1 MYVLLFCFWLLLNGN
16 VTLEIVLLGLAVTA
30 LMALLEYTLFGYT
43 PKTEGMLLRKAPV
56 FCAYIP
62 VLMWEILKAGWAVSK
77 VVLFRRYKV
86 TPTLV
91 TFRTDLKTE
100 FGRFLLANS
109 ITLTPGTITVQVK
122 GDRLTVHCLDKSM
135 LDTSDDGVFQRW
147 IRRVEAKDERI

>member
-147 IRRVEAKDERI
+147 IRKLEV

>member
-1 MYVLLFCFWLLLNGN
+1 MYILLFLFWLLLNGKLTAE
-16 VTLEIVLLGLAVTA
+16 VVGLGLVIVA
-30 LMALLEYTLFGYT
+30 LMAALEWGFCHYG
-43 PKTEGMLLRKAPV
+43 PAQELRVLRRAPV

-62 VLMWEILKAGWAVSK
+62 VLMWEIVKAGWAVSK

-147 IRRVEAKDERI
+147 IRKLEA

>member
-56 FCAYIP
+56 FCAYTP

-147 IRRVEAKDERI
+147 IRKLEA

>member
-62 VLMWEILKAGWAVSK
+62 VLLWEILKAGWAVSK

-86 TPTLV
+86 IPTLV

-147 IRRVEAKDERI
+147 IRKLEA

>member
-16 VTLEIVLLGLAVTA
+16 VTPEIVLLGLAVTA

-135 LDTSDDGVFQRW
+135 LDTSDDGVFQCW
-147 IRRVEAKDERI
+147 IRKLEA

>member
-91 TFRTDLKTE
+91 TFRTNLKTE

-147 IRRVEAKDERI
+147 IRKLEA

>member
-43 PKTEGMLLRKAPV
+43 PKTERMLLRKAPV

-109 ITLTPGTITVQVK
+109 ITLTPGTITVQVE
-122 GDRLTVHCLDKSM
+122 GNQLTVHCLDKSM
-135 LDTSDDGVFQRW
+135 LDTSPDGTFQRW
-147 IRRVEAKDERI
+147 IRKMEDK

>member
-16 VTLEIVLLGLAVTA
+16 VTLEIVLLGLAVTV

-147 IRRVEAKDERI
+147 IRKLEA

>member
-135 LDTSDDGVFQRW
+135 LDTSDAGVFQRW
-147 IRRVEAKDERI
+147 IRKLEA

>member
-30 LMALLEYTLFGYT
+30 LMALLEYTLFGYN

-86 TPTLV
+86 TPALV

-147 IRRVEAKDERI
+147 IRKLEA

>member
-1 MYVLLFCFWLLLNGN
+1 MYVLFFCFWLLLNGN

-147 IRRVEAKDERI
+147 IRKLEA

>member
-86 TPTLV
+86 TPALV
-91 TFRTDLKTE
+91 TFRTNLKTE

-147 IRRVEAKDERI
+147 IRKLEA

>member
-109 ITLTPGTITVQVK
+109 ITLTPGTITVQVN

-147 IRRVEAKDERI
+147 IRKLEA

>member
-62 VLMWEILKAGWAVSK
+62 VLLWEILKAGWAVSK

-147 IRRVEAKDERI
+147 IRKLEA

>member
-16 VTLEIVLLGLAVTA
+16 VTLEILLLGLAVTA

-147 IRRVEAKDERI
+147 IRKLEA

>member
-1 MYVLLFCFWLLLNGN
+1 MYVLLFCFWLQLNGN

-62 VLMWEILKAGWAVSK
+62 VLLWEILKAGWAVSK

-147 IRRVEAKDERI
+147 IRKLEA

>member
-86 TPTLV
+86 TPALV

-147 IRRVEAKDERI
+147 IRKLEA

>member
-77 VVLFRRYKV
+77 VVLFRRYKI

-147 IRRVEAKDERI
+147 IRKLEA

>member
-100 FGRFLLANS
+100 FGRFLLSNS

-147 IRRVEAKDERI
+147 IRKLEA

>member
-30 LMALLEYTLFGYT
+30 LMALLEYALFGYT

-147 IRRVEAKDERI
+147 IRKLEA

>member
-56 FCAYIP
+56 FCVYIP

-147 IRRVEAKDERI
+147 IRKLEA

>member
-147 IRRVEAKDERI
+147 IRKLEAKDERI

>member
-62 VLMWEILKAGWAVSK
+62 VLLWEILKAGWAVSK

-109 ITLTPGTITVQVK
+109 ITLTPGTITVQVE

-135 LDTSDDGVFQRW
+135 LDTSDDGVVQRW
-147 IRRVEAKDERI
+147 IRKLEA

>member
-86 TPTLV
+86 TPALV
-91 TFRTDLKTE
+91 TFRTNLKTE

-109 ITLTPGTITVQVK
+109 ITLTPGTITVQVN

-147 IRRVEAKDERI
+147 IRKLEA

>member
-16 VTLEIVLLGLAVTA
+16 VTLEIVLLGLAVTV
-30 LMALLEYTLFGYT
+30 LMAFLEYALFGYT

-62 VLMWEILKAGWAVSK
+62 VLLWEILKAGWAVSK

-86 TPTLV
+86 TSTLV

-109 ITLTPGTITVQVK
+109 ITLTPGTITVQVN
-122 GDRLTVHCLDKSM
+122 GDLLTVHCLDKSM
-135 LDTSDDGVFQRW
+135 LDTSGNGVFQRW
-147 IRRVEAKDERI
+147 IRKLEA

>member
-109 ITLTPGTITVQVK
+109 ITRTPGTITVQVK

-147 IRRVEAKDERI
+147 IRKLEA